1 MMRWVYIAFFL
12 MALAA
17 CHGDEEL
24 DPARVGYNFFPLQV
38 GIYVVYDV
46 EEITY
51 SFESSIT
58 ENFQLRT
65 QVVDSFM
72 NQAGNLTY
80 IMYEWRRSSPG
91 DDWEFV
97 QTNSLRRN
105 ATQGVF
111 VEGNVPFLRLSFPIA
126 AGKSWD
132 GNVLNSQPEDVYE
145 MDSIFSTYVTPA
157 GENIPETVTVVQEDN
172 QDFTVNLVRRFEIY
186 GRHIGVVYKEEI
198 DLSYCTDEDCI
209 GQQVIE
215 SGSELRQ
222 SLVEYGQE

>member
-1 MMRWVYIAFFL
+1 
-12 MALAA
+12 
-17 CHGDEEL
+17 
-24 DPARVGYNFFPLQV
+24 
-38 GIYVVYDV
+38 
-46 EEITY
+46 
-51 SFESSIT
+51 
-58 ENFQLRT
+58 
-65 QVVDSFM
+65 
-72 NQAGNLTY
+72 
-80 IMYEWRRSSPG
+80 
-91 DDWEFV
+91 
-97 QTNSLRRN
+97 
-105 ATQGVF
+105 
-111 VEGNVPFLRLSFPIA
+111 
-126 AGKSWD
+126 
-132 GNVLNSQPEDVYE
+132 